1 MAGAVAGAMLVGSSV
16 DGRPHIILMAV
27 TDNHR
32 SVHRVCYGC
41 FEAGR
46 PRTTSCPQPRS
57 VSASPGLTALPGL
70 VL

>member
-1 MAGAVAGAMLVGSSV
+1 VAGAVAGAMLVGSSV

-46 PRTTSCPQPRS
+46 PRTTSCPQPARS
-57 VSASPGLTALPGL
+57 RRAPD
-70 VL
+70 